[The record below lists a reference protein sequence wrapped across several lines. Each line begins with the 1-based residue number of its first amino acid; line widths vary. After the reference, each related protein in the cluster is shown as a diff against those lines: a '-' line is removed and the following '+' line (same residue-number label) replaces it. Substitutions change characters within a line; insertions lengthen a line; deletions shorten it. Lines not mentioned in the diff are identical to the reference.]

1 MEFIILQ
8 PLQTNS
14 KDLNVSLIQRRHELT
29 ADEESSILHE
39 GDGQY
44 EGFVIKKS
52 LPQHMQASLNLAPC
66 HLLCKLKLYM
76 KHATNSETRHVR
88 SQPPLIATPLIHPV
102 SGLFFG
108 VFSFFF
114 KERRTL
120 QFWFSASSEKE
131 RSDCYN
137 TFLRSLLKPDNFPKD
152 YFTFLLKIMLI
163 FKELKATTSAQDRH

>member
-1 MEFIILQ
+1 MVLLIVLVSEFLCSSFGNLDCTYSSSVDRGESQQFGGILIIAAIMEFIILQ

-29 ADEESSILHE
+29 PDEESSILHE

-52 LPQHMQASLNLAPC
+52 MPQHMQASLNLAPC

-88 SQPPLIATPLIHPV
+88 SQLYLLPTYLPLI
-102 SGLFFG
+102 
-108 VFSFFF
+108 
-114 KERRTL
+114 
-120 QFWFSASSEKE
+120 
-131 RSDCYN
+131 
-137 TFLRSLLKPDNFPKD
+137 
-152 YFTFLLKIMLI
+152 
-163 FKELKATTSAQDRH
+163 